1 MLFSLRDESIGRY
14 RRRQRRRSRRGC
26 PSRYFHLDRLG
37 CMFSFRANFIESEP
51 LLYENRRRAVDDGRR
66 DRDRAYLGVYV
77 GVEQR

>member
-1 MLFSLRDESIGRY
+1 
-14 RRRQRRRSRRGC
+14 
-26 PSRYFHLDRLG
+26 
-37 CMFSFRANFIESEP
+37 MFSFRANFIESEP